1 MKELTGSPTASHIK
15 SSSSS
20 LQVQC
25 LRWQSMFED
34 HDDGYDNI
42 DDHEMD
48 YLNDCKV
55 QCLRWQSMFED
66 HDDGYDNIDDH
77 EMNDLNDCNFYQQV
91 QCLLWQ
97 SEY

>member
-15 SSSSS
+15 SSSPS
-20 LQVQC
+20 LQ
-25 LRWQSMFED
+25 
-34 HDDGYDNI
+34 
-42 DDHEMD
+42 
-48 YLNDCKV
+48 V